1 MVTMDKKKPI
11 ETVVNTGTV
20 VGSTY
25 SQVARVTVTDIDVTL
40 EFAYINPS
48 DPTKGQVVA
57 RVTLPLAV
65 GINLAQTILTT
76 ESFHVKKKK
85 RDKDD

>member
-1 MVTMDKKKPI
+1 MATMDKKKPI

-20 VGSTY
+20 IGSTY

-48 DPTKGQVVA
+48 DLTKGQVVA
-57 RVTLPLAV
+57 RVTLPIAIGLSLAR
-65 GINLAQTILTT
+65 TILTT
-76 ESFHVKKKK
+76 QNLHEKRKKGNKN
-85 RDKDD
+85 D